1 MMMVMVIDGDPLYA
15 MVLVMIM
22 VMAMVMAMMA
32 PTLMHGIR
40 TT

>member
-1 MMMVMVIDGDPLYA
+1 MMMVMVIDGDPLYT
-15 MVLVMIM
+15 MVLVM

-32 PTLMHGIR
+32 PTLMHSIR